1 MLKAFALNQLL
12 QMWPSPSLKHRQ
24 RAPDFY
30 VNFSQ
35 APLPQTWTALSL
47 SAAATKPHVP
57 NLSHLRRPPR
67 CQHSFVEPPGSPQPP
82 AAPSFAASR
91 IRGSIPT
98 DLRPRAVGGKRQ
110 PAASARIRG
119 PGEVPVA
126 QGCLIPSS
134 HQLGSS
140 RGKETKG
147 STRGMLGLN

>member
-1 MLKAFALNQLL
+1 MNG
-12 QMWPSPSLKHRQ
+12 SLS
-24 RAPDFY
+24 F
-30 VNFSQ
+30 
-35 APLPQTWTALSL
+35 

-57 NLSHLRRPPR
+57 NISHLRRPPR
-67 CQHSFVEPPGSPQPP
+67 CQHSFAEPPGSPRPP
-82 AAPSFAASR
+82 PSPSFAASR
-91 IRGSIPT
+91 IRGSVPT
-98 DLRPRAVGGKRQ
+98 DLRPRAGGGKRQ

-140 RGKETKG
+140 RGKKTKG